1 VLLKLLEGELAP
13 TAGERW
19 SGPSIVMDH
28 LTQTVG
34 ELPADATALEVVRDA
49 RSMSEAEAVRRLMA
63 FLFDYEQVR
72 RPVASMSGG
81 ERTRLRC
88 LTLMLG
94 AANCLLLD
102 EPTNHLDIASVEVLE
117 KALES
122 YDGTVLAVSH
132 DRYFLD
138 RIADRIVE
146 VRDLEVRSYEGG
158 FSDWVRRARR

>member
-1 VLLKLLEGELAP
+1 
-13 TAGERW
+13 
-19 SGPSIVMDH
+19 
-28 LTQTVG
+28 
-34 ELPADATALEVVRDA
+34 
-49 RSMSEAEAVRRLMA
+49 MA